1 LPFEVAVGEANGLDH
16 ASVINCD
23 ELATVRLSSLIEHVG
38 VLDDEQL
45 QALDAALR
53 YALEV

>member
-1 LPFEVAVGEANGLDH
+1 MPFEVAVGEANGLDH